1 MYSNQRTLR
10 CPAEP
15 TGSPTGPG
23 GGRRAAVT
31 KREGLPMNEK
41 TSFRQKI
48 ACQNGGH
55 LESASWR
62 LEVRRRRAAARRP
75 GAAART

>member
-23 GGRRAAVT
+23 RQTSAAASSCT
-31 KREGLPMNEK
+31 KREGHHEK

-48 ACQNGGH
+48 ACGGH

-62 LEVRRRRAAARRP
+62 L
-75 GAAART
+75 